1 MLVNK
6 DLIDTKTE
14 MKHIYP
20 IILLLILGMYIPVQ
34 AAGTTSLSV
43 NELKQQADSAYTSE
57 NFDVAL
63 DKYLQLSQQGEN
75 AAIYYN
81 IGCTYYR
88 LDSMAK
94 SVLWFER
101 AAQLDPSD
109 DDIRFNLA
117 MARNKTVDR
126 IIPRHEMFFV
136 SMWKTLMHSQSV
148 SEWAYCGIVFFA
160 LALLLAGLYL
170 YSSAIYLRKIGF
182 FGAILSV
189 LISLLVNVLAYNLR
203 RYNDTHTAGIIMEPA
218 VTVRSTPTRSGTDLF
233 VIHEGT
239 RVEIRDNSM
248 RDWAEIQIADGKVGW
263 VERSVFEAL

>member
-1 MLVNK
+1 
-6 DLIDTKTE
+6 
-14 MKHIYP
+14 MKRIYY
-20 IILLLILGMYIPVQ
+20 ILFLLFLCLHMPMQVSG
-34 AAGTTSLSV
+34 AAPSAMD
-43 NELKQQADSAYTSE
+43 ELKQQADSAYASE
-57 NFDVAL
+57 NFGEAL
-63 DKYLQLSQQGEN
+63 DMYLQLARQGEN

-81 IGCTYYR
+81 LGCTYYR

-94 SVLWFER
+94 AVLWFER

-148 SEWAYCGIVFFA
+148 SEWAYCGVAFFA
-160 LALLLAGLYL
+160 LALLLVGLYL
-170 YSSAIYLRKIGF
+170 YSSAIVVRKIGF

-189 LISLLVNVLAYNLR
+189 LLCVLFNVLAYNLR
-203 RYNDTHTAGIIMEPA
+203 QYNDTHTTGIIMAPA

-263 VERSVFEAL
+263 IERSVYEAL

>member
-1 MLVNK
+1 
-6 DLIDTKTE
+6 
-14 MKHIYP
+14 MKHIFS
-20 IILLLILGMYIPVQ
+20 ILLLCCLCLPVAMR
-34 AAGTTSLSV
+34 AADNLPMGAD
-43 NELKQQADSAYTSE
+43 NLKAQADSAYANE
-57 NFDVAL
+57 DFEAARRI
-63 DKYLQLSQQGEN
+63 YLQLARQGES
-75 AAIYYN
+75 AAVYYN
-81 IGCTYYR
+81 LGSTYYR

-94 SVLWFER
+94 AVLWFER

-148 SEWAYCGIVFFA
+148 SEWAYSAIGAFA

-170 YSSAIYLRKIGF
+170 YSARVGLRKVGF
-182 FGAILSV
+182 FGAILCV
-189 LISLLVNVLAYNLR
+189 FLCIIFNVMAYSLRQYN
-203 RYNDTHTAGIIMEPA
+203 NAHTVGIIMDPA

-248 RDWAEIQIADGKVGW
+248 RDWVEIEMADGKVGW
-263 VERSVFEAL
+263 IERSVYEAL